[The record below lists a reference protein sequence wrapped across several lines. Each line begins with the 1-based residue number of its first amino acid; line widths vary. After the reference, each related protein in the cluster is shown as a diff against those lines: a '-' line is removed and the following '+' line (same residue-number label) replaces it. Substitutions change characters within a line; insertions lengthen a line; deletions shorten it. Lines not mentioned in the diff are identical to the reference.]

1 MSMGKSLATGALALT
16 LPLSS
21 MAASDFNINGFANAG
36 FTWTDTDE
44 TYVAADKDG
53 SFSEATFLGL
63 QMRFQPNAD
72 VPVSFVTQLMA
83 RAREGWDMKADWA
96 YISWV
101 PVDNLSFSVGRVK
114 APLFLISEA
123 YDVGVTY
130 PWISPP
136 EEIYGFANVPMT
148 SMTGLSVDYSY
159 YFDELWLR
167 TQFYLGRDD
176 FGIPAMGANVTGELT
191 RMAGFALTVGN
202 EKLEVRL
209 GVAETK
215 FGMALRDTLLALP
228 VAQQMQADLGAEMLG
243 AIAGVTV
250 ANATI
255 NGLQATAAGP
265 AGAEQAA
272 AEAAL
277 PAALVELGAATDNL
291 AVVNQNAVYMGSLFD
306 VLPNGAGEG
315 VFYSLGGRYN
325 GDKVFL
331 MTEIARR
338 EIEGVPFPDTTS
350 GFVTAGYKM
359 DKWMPHL
366 TYSMVD
372 SEDSILVNQTQA
384 SIMAGVRYDIQPWAA
399 VKFEVQRVELGDANI
414 RKYGPLKGS
423 ALPSTGLFNE
433 LPDLAT
439 FAGDVPDS
447 LNKINLAIT
456 MVF

>member
-1 MSMGKSLATGALALT
+1 MGKSLATGALALT

-53 SFSEATFLGL
+53 SFSEVTFLGL

-83 RAREGWDMKADWA
+83 RARDGWDVMADWA

-101 PVDNLSFSVGRVK
+101 PVDNLSFNVGRVK

-167 TQFYLGRDD
+167 AQFYLGRDD
-176 FGIPAMGANVTGELT
+176 FEIPAMGTKVSGELT
-191 RMAGFALTVGN
+191 RMTGVSLSVGN
-202 EKLEVRL
+202 EELELRF
-209 GVAETK
+209 GITETK
-215 FGMALRDTLLALP
+215 FSMALKDTLQALP
-228 VAQQMQADLGAEMLG
+228 VAQQVQADLGAEMMG
-243 AIAGVTV
+243 AIAGVAV

-255 NGLQATAAGP
+255 NGLQAVAAGP
-265 AGAEQAA
+265 AGPEQAA

-277 PAALVELGAATDNL
+277 PAALGELATATDNL
-291 AVVNQNAVYMGSLFD
+291 ALANQNAVYMGSLFA
-306 VLPNGAGEG
+306 VLPNGSGNT

-331 MTEIARR
+331 MAEIARR
-338 EIEGVPFPDTTS
+338 EIEDVPFPDTTS
-350 GFVTAGYKM
+350 GFVTAGYRM

-372 SEDSILVNQTQA
+372 AEDSILVNQTQA
-384 SIMAGVRYDIQPWAA
+384 SIIAGVRYDIQPWAA

-414 RKYGPLKGS
+414 RKYGPMKGT

-433 LPDLAT
+433 LPDLTT
-439 FAGDVPDS
+439 FTGDVPDS
-447 LNKINLAIT
+447 LNKVNLAIT

>member
-1 MSMGKSLATGALALT
+1 MSMGKSLATGVLALT

-21 MAASDFNINGFANAG
+21 MAVSDFNINGFANAG
-36 FTWTDTDE
+36 FAWTDTDE

-148 SMTGLSVDYSY
+148 SMTGLSVDYNY

-167 TQFYLGRDD
+167 AQFYLGRDD
-176 FGIPAMGANVTGELT
+176 FGIPAMGAEVAGELT
-191 RMAGFALTVGN
+191 RMAGVALTVGN
-202 EKLEVRL
+202 EELEVRL
-209 GVAETK
+209 GVAEVK
-215 FGMALRDTLLALP
+215 LIMALKDTLLALP
-228 VAQQMQADLGAEMLG
+228 VAQQMQADLGAEMMG

-255 NGLQATAAGP
+255 NALQAANAD
-265 AGAEQAA
+265 QAT
-272 AEAAL
+272 L
-277 PAALVELGAATDNL
+277 TAALVELGAATDNL
-291 AVVNQNAVYMGSLFD
+291 AAAGQNAAYMESLFA
-306 VLPNGAGEG
+306 VLPNGAGDSM
-315 VFYSLGGRYN
+315 FYSLGGRYN

-331 MTEIARR
+331 MAEIARR
-338 EIEGVPFPDTTS
+338 EIEDVPFPDTTS
-350 GFVTAGYKM
+350 GFITAGYKM

-366 TYSMVD
+366 TYSMLD

-423 ALPSTGLFNE
+423 ALSSTGLFNE
-433 LPDLAT
+433 LPDLTT

-447 LNKINLAIT
+447 LNKVNLAIT